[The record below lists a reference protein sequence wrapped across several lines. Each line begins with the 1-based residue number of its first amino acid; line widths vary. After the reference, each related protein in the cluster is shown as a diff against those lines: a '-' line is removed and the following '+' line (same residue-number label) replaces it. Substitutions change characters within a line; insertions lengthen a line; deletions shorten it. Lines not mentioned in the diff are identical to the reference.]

1 MFHHQRDGDDFV
13 QLQVW
18 SAPGRSKPTFEEA
31 KRATYKPAKKGESFG
46 PSWTNHWFKVTIHI
60 PSEWAEYERVQL
72 EFDST
77 GEAMVYSTDGFP
89 LHGLTGGYGGDRRV
103 EFIIPEA
110 QRKAGVAHY
119 FIEATCNKLGGQ
131 NDIHAPDDNQY
142 YRLNSADLVVP
153 NMEAWRLMWD
163 FNTLKG
169 LLDALPG
176 DTPLAMRCQY
186 VANEIMNIFV
196 PTDPDSIKKARKA
209 AETILGE
216 NWETMME
223 DDSQKAE
230 KQQGTLW
237 GIGHWYVVY
246 YAFSPIHNVH

>member
-1 MFHHQRDGDDFV
+1 MNSSWVLSSINRHQLTIQGGHFADDNLSAVMFHHQRDGDDV
-13 QLQVW
+13 VHLQVW

-60 PSEWAEYERVQL
+60 PAEWAEYERVQL

-77 GEAMVYSTDGFP
+77 GESMVFNTDGFP
-89 LHGLTGGYGGDRRV
+89 LHGLTGGFGGDRRV

-142 YRLNSADLVVP
+142 C
-153 NMEAWRLMWD
+153 LML
-163 FNTLKG
+163 FL
-169 LLDALPG
+169 
-176 DTPLAMRCQY
+176 
-186 VANEIMNIFV
+186 
-196 PTDPDSIKKARKA
+196 
-209 AETILGE
+209 TI
-216 NWETMME
+216 
-223 DDSQKAE
+223 
-230 KQQGTLW
+230 
-237 GIGHWYVVY
+237 
-246 YAFSPIHNVH
+246 PR